1 MALCLAMEV
10 LENIK
15 LSKSFL
21 VKLYLRQMNV
31 IL

>member
-1 MALCLAMEV
+1 MALSGHGGV
-10 LENIK
+10 RKYKDFEN
-15 LSKSFL
+15 FL